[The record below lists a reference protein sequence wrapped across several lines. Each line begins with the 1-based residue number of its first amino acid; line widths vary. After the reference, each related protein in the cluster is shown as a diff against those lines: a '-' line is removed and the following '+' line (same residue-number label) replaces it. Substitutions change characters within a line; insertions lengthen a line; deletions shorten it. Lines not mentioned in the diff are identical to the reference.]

1 MSGRARILVVDDDD
15 GIRRELQQHLSL
27 YGYEVIGAGD
37 GIAGMEQFQAGGPDL
52 VLSDI
57 AMPRADG
64 FWLIQR
70 IREKHATPILV
81 LSVRGGDVDKVRA
94 LDLGA
99 DDFVVKP
106 FSTPELLARVRAQL
120 RRAGA
125 AHRTHLEFPDLS
137 IDTERRRVVQAGREV
152 RLTPTE
158 LAILELLA
166 RHAGRP
172 VSFDEIIQDVW
183 KGAPGTSND
192 AVRVH
197 VGALRRKIEPDP
209 SNPQYVVTEP
219 WIGYRFIAE
228 PLGSPP

>member
-1 MSGRARILVVDDDD
+1 MNAPARILVVDDDD
-15 GIRRELQQHLSL
+15 GIRKTLEQHLAL
-27 YGYEVIGAGD
+27 NGFDVMTAND
-37 GIAGMEQFQAGGPDL
+37 GIDGFVQFAAVHPDL

-57 AMPRADG
+57 ARPREDG
-64 FWLIQR
+64 FWLIQQ
-70 IREKHATPILV
+70 IRQNNATPILV

-120 RRAGA
+120 RRLGTAQRGQM
-125 AHRTHLEFPDLS
+125 EFPDLS
-137 IDTERRRVVQAGREV
+137 IDVEKRRVVQGGRELK
-152 RLTPTE
+152 LTPTE
-158 LAILELLA
+158 LAILDLLG

-172 VSFDEIIQDVW
+172 VSFQEIIAAVW
-183 KGAPGTSND
+183 KGAPATTND

-209 SNPQYVVTEP
+209 AKPQYIVTEP
-219 WIGYRFIAE
+219 WVGYRFIAE
-228 PLGSPP
+228 PLG

>member
-1 MSGRARILVVDDDD
+1 VKGARALILVADDDD
-15 GIRRELQQHLSL
+15 AIRNMLEQHLRL
-27 YGYEVIGAGD
+27 NGFEVITAAD
-37 GIAGMEQFQAGGPDL
+37 GRDAAARFRASRPDL
-52 VLSDI
+52 VLTDL

-64 FWLIQR
+64 FEV
-70 IREKHATPILV
+70 IREVRAAGATPILV

-125 AHRTHLEFPDLS
+125 GALTRFEFPDLS
-137 IDTERRRVVQAGREV
+137 IDVERRRVVQGGREV

-158 LAILELLA
+158 FALLELFA
-166 RHAGRP
+166 RRAGRP
-172 VSFDEIIQDVW
+172 VSFEEIVTTVW
-183 KGAPGTSND
+183 KGAPATTND

-197 VGALRRKIEPDP
+197 VGALRRKLEPDP
-209 SNPQYVVTEP
+209 SEPRYIVTEP
-219 WIGYRFIAE
+219 WIGYRFLAE
-228 PLGSPP
+228 PVE